1 MNRLS
6 ACFSLLSLFFF
17 ISFFSACS
25 QQKLLDFEKSKPE
38 FSLIEF
44 FEGDSLAY
52 GIFEDRFGT
61 LQRRFKVNISG
72 QKKQEEVAGK
82 SISKIILTEDFL
94 YEDGEQQQR
103 VWTISKDIS
112 DDGIEYY
119 KGKAG
124 DVIGTAEGSISGSAF
139 FWQYDVDLK
148 ISENNLRVKFSDW
161 IYQMDEYIAINKAIV
176 SKFGIEIGV
185 VTIVFVRGAPAS
197 LIGPFNLSEW

>member
-1 MNRLS
+1 MRRLS
-6 ACFSLLSLFFF
+6 ACFSFLSLIFF
-17 ISFFSACS
+17 ISFLSACS
-25 QQKLLDFEKSKPE
+25 QQKLTDFDKTQPE
-38 FSLIEF
+38 FSLIDF

-61 LQRRFKVNISG
+61 LRRRFKVNISG
-72 QKKQEEVAGK
+72 QKTQEEIAGK
-82 SISKIILTEDFL
+82 SINKIILTEDFL

-103 VWTISKDIS
+103 IWTISKDVLDNGNENYWGNSS
-112 DDGIEYY
+112 DC
-119 KGKAG
+119 
-124 DVIGTAEGSISGSAF
+124 IGTAEGGSSRNAF
-139 FWQYDVDLK
+139 FWQYDIDLK

-161 IYQMDEYIAINKAIV
+161 IYQMDDYIAINKATV

>member
-1 MNRLS
+1 MRRLS
-6 ACFSLLSLFFF
+6 PCFSVLSLIFY
-17 ISFFSACS
+17 ISFLSACS
-25 QQKLLDFEKSKPE
+25 QQKLTDFDKTEPE
-38 FSLIEF
+38 FSLIDF

-72 QKKQEEVAGK
+72 QKTQEEIAGK

-103 VWTISKDIS
+103 IWIISKDIL
-112 DDGIEYY
+112 DNGIEYY
-119 KGKAG
+119 RGSAG
-124 DVIGTAEGSISGSAF
+124 DVIGTAEGGALGSAF
-139 FWQYDVDLK
+139 FWQYDVDLN
-148 ISENNLRVKFSDW
+148 ISENNLRVRFSDW
-161 IYQMDEYIAINKAIV
+161 IYQMDDYIAINKATV

-197 LIGPFNLSEW
+197 VIGPFNLSEW

>member
-1 MNRLS
+1 MRRLS
-6 ACFSLLSLFFF
+6 ACFSVLSLIFF
-17 ISFFSACS
+17 ISFLSACS
-25 QQKLLDFEKSKPE
+25 QQKLTDFDKSQPE
-38 FSLIEF
+38 FSLIDF

-72 QKKQEEVAGK
+72 QKTQEEIAGK

-103 VWTISKDIS
+103 IWTISKDVL

-119 KGKAG
+119 RGSAG
-124 DVIGTAEGSISGSAF
+124 DVIGTAEGGASGSAF
-139 FWQYDVDLK
+139 FWQYDVSLD
-148 ISENNLRVKFSDW
+148 ISGNNLRVRFSDW
-161 IYQMDEYIAINKAIV
+161 IYQMDDYIAINKATV

>member
-1 MNRLS
+1 MNRLL
-6 ACFSLLSLFFF
+6 ACFSILSLIFC
-17 ISFFSACS
+17 ISLFSACS
-25 QQKLLDFEKSKPE
+25 QQNLTDFDKTKPE

-72 QKKQEEVAGK
+72 QKVHEQVTNK

-103 VWTISKDIS
+103 VWTISKYVS
-112 DDGIEYY
+112 DDGYEYY
-119 KGKAG
+119 EGKAE
-124 DVIGTAEGSISGSAF
+124 DVIGTAVGKSSGSSF

-161 IYQMDEYIAINKAIV
+161 IYQMDDYIAINKATV

-185 VTIVFVRGAPAS
+185 VTIIFVRGAPAS
-197 LIGPFNLSEW
+197 IIGPFNLSEW

>member
-1 MNRLS
+1 MRRLS
-6 ACFSLLSLFFF
+6 PCFSVLSLIFY
-17 ISFFSACS
+17 ISFLSACS
-25 QQKLLDFEKSKPE
+25 QQKLTDFDKTEPE
-38 FSLIEF
+38 FSLIDF

-72 QKKQEEVAGK
+72 QKTQEEIAGK

-103 VWTISKDIS
+103 IWTISKDVL

-119 KGKAG
+119 RGSAG
-124 DVIGTAEGSISGSAF
+124 DVIGTAEGGALGSAF
-139 FWQYDVDLK
+139 FWQYDVDLN
-148 ISENNLRVKFSDW
+148 ISENNLRVRFSDW
-161 IYQMDEYIAINKAIV
+161 IYQMDDYIAINKATV

-197 LIGPFNLSEW
+197 VIGPFNLSEW

>member
-1 MNRLS
+1 MRRLS
-6 ACFSLLSLFFF
+6 ACFSFLSLIFFV
-17 ISFFSACS
+17 SFLSACS
-25 QQKLLDFEKSKPE
+25 QQKLTDFDKTQPE
-38 FSLIEF
+38 FSLIDF

-72 QKKQEEVAGK
+72 QKTQEEIAGK
-82 SISKIILTEDFL
+82 IISKIILTEDFL

-103 VWTISKDIS
+103 IWTISKDVL

-119 KGKAG
+119 RGSAG
-124 DVIGTAEGSISGSAF
+124 DVIGTAEGGVSGSAF
-139 FWQYDVDLK
+139 FWQYDVDLN
-148 ISENNLRVKFSDW
+148 ISQNNLRVRFSDW
-161 IYQMDEYIAINKAIV
+161 IYQMDDYIAINKATV

>member
-1 MNRLS
+1 MRRLS
-6 ACFSLLSLFFF
+6 ACFSVLSLIFF
-17 ISFFSACS
+17 ISFLSACS
-25 QQKLLDFEKSKPE
+25 QQKLTDFDKTQPE
-38 FSLIEF
+38 FSLIDF

-72 QKKQEEVAGK
+72 QKTQEEIAGK

-103 VWTISKDIS
+103 IWTISKDVL
-112 DDGIEYY
+112 DDGVEYY
-119 KGKAG
+119 RGSAG
-124 DVIGTAEGSISGSAF
+124 DVIGTAEGGASGSTF
-139 FWQYDVDLK
+139 FWQYDVNLN

-161 IYQMDEYIAINKAIV
+161 IYQMDDYIAINKATV

>member
-1 MNRLS
+1 MRRLS
-6 ACFSLLSLFFF
+6 ACFSVLSLIFF
-17 ISFFSACS
+17 ISFLSACS
-25 QQKLLDFEKSKPE
+25 QQKLTDFDKTQPE
-38 FSLIEF
+38 FSLIDF

-52 GIFEDRFGT
+52 GIFEYRFGT

-72 QKKQEEVAGK
+72 QKTQEEIAGK
-82 SISKIILTEDFL
+82 IISKIILTEDFL

-103 VWTISKDIS
+103 IWTISKDVL

-119 KGKAG
+119 RGSAG
-124 DVIGTAEGSISGSAF
+124 DVIGTAEGGVSGSAF
-139 FWQYDVDLK
+139 FWQYDVDLN
-148 ISENNLRVKFSDW
+148 ISQNNLRVRFSDW
-161 IYQMDEYIAINKAIV
+161 IYQMDDYIAINKATV

>member
-1 MNRLS
+1 MNRLL
-6 ACFSLLSLFFF
+6 ACFSILSLIFC
-17 ISFFSACS
+17 ISLFSACS
-25 QQKLLDFEKSKPE
+25 QQNLTDFDKTKPE

-72 QKKQEEVAGK
+72 QKVHEQVTNK

-103 VWTISKDIS
+103 VWTISKYVS
-112 DDGIEYY
+112 DDGNEYY
-119 KGKAG
+119 EGKAE
-124 DVIGTAEGSISGSAF
+124 DVIGTAVGKSSGSSF

-161 IYQMDEYIAINKAIV
+161 IYQMDDYIAINKATV

-185 VTIVFVRGAPAS
+185 VTIIFVRGAPAS
-197 LIGPFNLSEW
+197 IIGPFNLSEW

>member
-1 MNRLS
+1 MRRLS
-6 ACFSLLSLFFF
+6 ACFSVLSLIFF
-17 ISFFSACS
+17 ISFLSACS
-25 QQKLLDFEKSKPE
+25 QQKLTDFDKSQPE
-38 FSLIEF
+38 FSLIDF

-72 QKKQEEVAGK
+72 QRTQEEIAGK
-82 SISKIILTEDFL
+82 SISKIILTENFL

-103 VWTISKDIS
+103 IWTISKDVL

-119 KGKAG
+119 RGSAG
-124 DVIGTAEGSISGSAF
+124 DVIGTAEGGALGSAF
-139 FWQYDVDLK
+139 FWQYDVSLN
-148 ISENNLRVKFSDW
+148 ISGNNLRVRFSDW
-161 IYQMDEYIAINKAIV
+161 IYQMDDYIAINKAKV

>member
-1 MNRLS
+1 MRRLS
-6 ACFSLLSLFFF
+6 PCFSVLSLIFY
-17 ISFFSACS
+17 ISFLSACS
-25 QQKLLDFEKSKPE
+25 QQKLTDFDKTEPE
-38 FSLIEF
+38 FSLIDF

-72 QKKQEEVAGK
+72 QKTQEEIAGK

-103 VWTISKDIS
+103 IWTISKDIL
-112 DDGIEYY
+112 DNGIEYY
-119 KGKAG
+119 RGSAG
-124 DVIGTAEGSISGSAF
+124 DVIGTAEGGASGSAF

-148 ISENNLRVKFSDW
+148 ISENNLRVRFSDW
-161 IYQMDEYIAINKAIV
+161 IYQMDDYIAINKATV

>member
-1 MNRLS
+1 MRRLS
-6 ACFSLLSLFFF
+6 ACFSVLSLIFF
-17 ISFFSACS
+17 ISFLSACS
-25 QQKLLDFEKSKPE
+25 QQKLTDFDKTQPE
-38 FSLIEF
+38 FSLIDF

-72 QKKQEEVAGK
+72 QKTQEEIAGK

-103 VWTISKDIS
+103 VWTISKDVL
-112 DDGIEYY
+112 DDGVEYY
-119 KGKAG
+119 RGSAG
-124 DVIGTAEGSISGSAF
+124 DVIGTAEGGASGSAF
-139 FWQYDVDLK
+139 FWQYDVDLN
-148 ISENNLRVKFSDW
+148 ISENNLRVRLSDW
-161 IYQMDEYIAINKAIV
+161 SYQMDDYIAINKATV

>member
-1 MNRLS
+1 MRRLS
-6 ACFSLLSLFFF
+6 ACFSFLSLIFFV
-17 ISFFSACS
+17 SFLSACS
-25 QQKLLDFEKSKPE
+25 QQKLTDFDKTQPE
-38 FSLIEF
+38 FSLIDF

-72 QKKQEEVAGK
+72 QKTQEEIAGK

-103 VWTISKDIS
+103 IWTISKDVL

-119 KGKAG
+119 RGSAG
-124 DVIGTAEGSISGSAF
+124 DVIGTAEGGVSGSAF
-139 FWQYDVDLK
+139 FWQYDVDLN
-148 ISENNLRVKFSDW
+148 ISQNNLRVRFSDW
-161 IYQMDEYIAINKAIV
+161 IYQMDDYIAINKATV

>member
-1 MNRLS
+1 MRRLS
-6 ACFSLLSLFFF
+6 ACFSVLSLIFF
-17 ISFFSACS
+17 ISFLSACS
-25 QQKLLDFEKSKPE
+25 QQKLTDFDKTQPE
-38 FSLIEF
+38 FSLIDF

-72 QKKQEEVAGK
+72 QKTQEEIAGK

-103 VWTISKDIS
+103 VWTISKDVL
-112 DDGIEYY
+112 DDGVEYY
-119 KGKAG
+119 RGSAG
-124 DVIGTAEGSISGSAF
+124 DVIGTAEGGASGSACF
-139 FWQYDVDLK
+139 RQYEVDLN
-148 ISENNLRVKFSDW
+148 ISENDLRVRFSDW
-161 IYQMDEYIAINKAIV
+161 IYQMDDYIAINKATV

>member
-1 MNRLS
+1 MIRLS
-6 ACFSLLSLFFF
+6 ACFSVLSLIFF
-17 ISFFSACS
+17 ISFLSACS
-25 QQKLLDFEKSKPE
+25 QQKLTEFDKTQPE
-38 FSLIEF
+38 FSLIDF

-72 QKKQEEVAGK
+72 QKTQEEIAGK

-103 VWTISKDIS
+103 IWTISKDVL

-119 KGKAG
+119 RGSAG
-124 DVIGTAEGSISGSAF
+124 DVIGTAEGGASGSAF
-139 FWQYDVDLK
+139 FWQYDLDLN
-148 ISENNLRVKFSDW
+148 ISENRLRVRFSDW
-161 IYQMDEYIAINKAIV
+161 IYQMDDYVAINKATV

>member
-1 MNRLS
+1 MRRLS
-6 ACFSLLSLFFF
+6 ACFSVLSLIFF
-17 ISFFSACS
+17 ISFLSACS
-25 QQKLLDFEKSKPE
+25 QQKLTDFDKTQPE
-38 FSLIEF
+38 FSLIDF

-72 QKKQEEVAGK
+72 QKTQEEIAGK

-103 VWTISKDIS
+103 IWTISKDVS
-112 DDGIEYY
+112 DDGVEYY
-119 KGKAG
+119 RGSAG
-124 DVIGTAEGSISGSAF
+124 DVIGTAEGGASGSSF
-139 FWQYDVDLK
+139 FWQYDVDLN

-161 IYQMDEYIAINKAIV
+161 IYQMDDYIAINKATV